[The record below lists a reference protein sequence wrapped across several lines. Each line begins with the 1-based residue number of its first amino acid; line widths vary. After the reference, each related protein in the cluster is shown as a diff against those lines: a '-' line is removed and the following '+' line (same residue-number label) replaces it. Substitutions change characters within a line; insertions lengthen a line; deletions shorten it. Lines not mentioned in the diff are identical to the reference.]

1 MILLTI
7 HRKLNQERKDKIG
20 SLQLSILDALQNVY
34 LKTLLY
40 EMDLRNQLIK
50 KVSDLDICLTY
61 LGKFCYIKTAKYIL
75 SRSVGH

>member
-40 EMDLRNQLIK
+40 EMDLRNYLMK
-50 KVSDLDICLTY
+50 KVVVKSLLEAIWI
-61 LGKFCYIKTAKYIL
+61 FA
-75 SRSVGH
+75 